1 MVQGTFKRQVEVG
14 RVVLI
19 NYGPDA
25 GKLAVI
31 VDIIDHNRALIDG
44 PTTGVTRQAFA
55 YRRMVLTSLV
65 IKDLP
70 RNVGQSALVKA
81 LEKSQVVASFEKSA
95 WAKKLEQRKVRASLT
110 DFDRFKVSK
119 LKNKRRFAVASACKV
134 AKKQ

>member
-19 NYGPDA
+19 NYGPDS

-55 YRRMVLTSLV
+55 YRRMVLTPLV

-81 LEKSQVVASFEKSA
+81 LEKAQIVASWEKSA

-119 LKNKRRFAVASACKV
+119 LKNKRRFAVASACKA